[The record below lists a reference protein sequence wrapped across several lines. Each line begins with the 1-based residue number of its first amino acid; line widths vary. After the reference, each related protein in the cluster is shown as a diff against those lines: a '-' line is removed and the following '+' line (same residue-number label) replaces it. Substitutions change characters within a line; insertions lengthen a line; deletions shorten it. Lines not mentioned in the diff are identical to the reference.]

1 MKLAVFGAGA
11 WGTALARHASARH
24 AVSLWV
30 RDPAQA
36 AAIAR
41 ARENVR
47 YLPGVPLDGP
57 ISTSSEI
64 GVALEGA
71 DLIVIATSVAGLR
84 PVAVALAAARP
95 EGVRPADVPPGDVP
109 PRDVPP
115 GDVPP
120 VLWLCKGLE
129 AGTGLLPHQ
138 VMAEAWPGVACGALS
153 GPSFAQEVAAGLP
166 VALTVASLHA
176 EVAAAA
182 LEAFHH
188 GAARIYRSADVI
200 GVEVAG
206 ALKNIMAIATGIS
219 DGLGLGLNARAAL
232 LTRGLAEIGRFGAAL
247 GAQPETFMGLA
258 GVGDLV
264 LTCTGDLSRNRRVG
278 LALGRGESLE
288 AVLASLGHV
297 AEGVAC
303 CEAVRRAARRL
314 DVELPI
320 TDAVGAVL
328 FEGRAARDAVAA
340 LLAREPKAEFV
351 REPKDD

>member
-1 MKLAVFGAGA
+1 MRVAVFGAGA
-11 WGTALARHASARH
+11 WGTALARHASTRH
-24 AVSLWV
+24 EVVLWV
-30 RDPAQA
+30 RDAAQA
-36 AAIAR
+36 AAIESAH
-41 ARENVR
+41 ENAK
-47 YLPGVPLDGP
+47 YLPGVRLDGP
-57 ISTSSEI
+57 ISATAELDR
-64 GVALEGA
+64 ALDGA
-71 DLIVIATSVAGLR
+71 DLLVLATSVAGLR
-84 PVAVALAAARP
+84 PVASALAGLSP
-95 EGVRPADVPPGDVP
+95 DADA
-109 PRDVPP
+109 
-115 GDVPP
+115 P

-129 AGTGLLPHQ
+129 AGTALLPHQ
-138 VMAEAWPGVACGALS
+138 VIAEAWPQAACGALS

-166 VALTVASLHA
+166 VALTVASRRP
-176 EVAAAA
+176 EVAQAAVD
-182 LEAFHH
+182 AFHH
-188 GAARIYRSADVI
+188 GAARIYRSADVV

-278 LALGRGESLE
+278 LALARGETLD

-303 CEAVRRAARRL
+303 CRAVRDSARRL
-314 DVELPI
+314 GVELPI
-320 TDAVGAVL
+320 TEAVGAVL
-328 FEGRAARDAVAA
+328 FDDRPARDAVAA

-351 REPKDD
+351 REPRDD

>member
-57 ISTSSEI
+57 ISTSSDI

-84 PVAVALAAARP
+84 PVAIALAAARP
-95 EGVRPADVPPGDVP
+95 GGA
-109 PRDVPP
+109 
-115 GDVPP
+115 PP

-188 GAARIYRSADVI
+188 GAARIYRSADLV

-303 CEAVRRAARRL
+303 CAAVRHAARRL
-314 DVELPI
+314 RVELPI
-320 TDAVGAVL
+320 TDAVAAVL

-351 REPKDD
+351 HEPKDD

>member
-1 MKLAVFGAGA
+1 VKLAVFGAGA

-24 AVSLWV
+24 EVVLWV
-30 RDPAQA
+30 RDAAQA
-36 AAIAR
+36 EAIAA

-47 YLPGVPLDGP
+47 YLPGVRLDGP
-57 ISTSSEI
+57 VSTTADL
-64 GVALEGA
+64 GVALAGA
-71 DLIVIATSVAGLR
+71 DLLVMATSVAGLR
-84 PVAVALAAARP
+84 PVARALAAAAP
-95 EGVRPADVPPGDVP
+95 DASPPL
-109 PRDVPP
+109 
-115 GDVPP
+115 
-120 VLWLCKGLE
+120 LWLCKGLE
-129 AGTGLLPHQ
+129 AGSGLLPHQ
-138 VMAEAWPGVACGALS
+138 VIAEVWPGAASGALS

-166 VALTVASLHA
+166 VALTVASRRA
-176 EVAAAA
+176 EVAQAAV
-182 LEAFHH
+182 EAFHH
-188 GAARIYRSADVI
+188 GAARIYRSADVV

-278 LALGRGESLE
+278 LALGRGETLD

-303 CEAVRRAARRL
+303 CGAVRDAARRAQ
-314 DVELPI
+314 VEMPI
-320 TDAVGAVL
+320 TEAVAAVL

-351 REPKDD
+351 REPRDD